1 MSTDGEQEKAAAQS
15 LGLLDIETPWGTAAW
30 YRLLRG
36 TGGPPVFWLSVEPTY
51 GNRIAYVQISGV
63 EHHVIAWEGE
73 KGTGVS
79 KIKALQK
86 ADYPGAKLTTAIAE
100 MLREVNNIS
109 PLHDL
114 VAGARCFSVGKGE

>member
-15 LGLLDIETPWGTAAW
+15 LGLLDIETPWGTATW
-30 YRLLRG
+30 YRLLQG
-36 TGGPPVFWLSVEPTY
+36 TAGPPVFWLCVEPTY
-51 GNRIAYVQISGV
+51 GNRIAYIQLSGV
-63 EHHVIAWEGE
+63 EHHVIVWEGE

-79 KIKALQK
+79 TTKALSK
-86 ADYPGAKLTTAIAE
+86 ADYRGAELTAAVAE

-114 VAGARCFSVGKGE
+114 VAGALCFSVRQGE